1 MNSLS
6 FCLLECFYLFFIYDV
21 KFLLCIIFFVGRF
34 FFYSLSTLTISSC
47 FLLAC
52 EKYVGSPIVG
62 PFYLMSYS
70 FLLLLSKF
78 SLQVLRNWL
87 WRFSLRVFGSLAWSQ
102 VQLLDRVAVVQ
113 PLSRVWLFVTPWTA
127 ARQASLSSH
136 LLELAQHVH
145 WVSDAFQPSHPLSS
159 PSPPAFN
166 LSQHQGLF

>member
-1 MNSLS
+1 MMNSLS

-78 SLQVLRNWL
+78 SLCHCL
-87 WRFSLRVFGSLAWSQ
+87 VFAFCHFDDSIFYSNLFC
-102 VQLLDRVAVVQ
+102 
-113 PLSRVWLFVTPWTA
+113 LSCLGFFKLSTPE
-127 ARQASLSSH
+127 SLSLIQDMGRFLGIIS
-136 LLELAQHVH
+136 LN
-145 WVSDAFQPSHPLSS
+145 SYPILSS
-159 PSPPAFN
+159 
-166 LSQHQGLF
+166 LSETPMM